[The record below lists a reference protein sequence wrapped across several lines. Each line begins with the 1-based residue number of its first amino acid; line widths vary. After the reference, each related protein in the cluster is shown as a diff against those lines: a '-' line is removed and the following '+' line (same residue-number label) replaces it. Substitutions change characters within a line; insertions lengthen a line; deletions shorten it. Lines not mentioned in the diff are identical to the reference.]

1 MWNLHWSVLFL
12 LSDLPWAYLRHSL
25 QEEKNPLFFKI
36 CDTARGNFASHLFL
50 YQASEFGAGLR
61 LLQFLFSFFM
71 LTKWVVIWDRMFYW
85 NRIWFPRGM
94 WYVMGTKTRVATDW
108 GRSQGV
114 YTSLRETARKLPKR
128 LRDIPDKTAR
138 KKQTESRETKLLYWT
153 IKFFSHISLR
163 FALLSFEA
171 LIWWFTFFFTIITTK

>member
-1 MWNLHWSVLFL
+1 MG
-12 LSDLPWAYLRHSL
+12 LPKTCTTRG
-25 QEEKNPLFFKI
+25 KNPLFFKI
-36 CDTARGNFASHLFL
+36 CDTARGNFASHLLL
-50 YQASEFGAGLR
+50 YEAKQSLDCNSGQGCGYYSFY
-61 LLQFLFSFFM
+61 FPFFM
-71 LTKWVVIWDRMFYW
+71 LTKWAVIWDGMFYW
-85 NRIWFPRGM
+85 NRILFPRGM

-128 LRDIPDKTAR
+128 LRDIPDKTAP
-138 KKQTESRETKLLYWT
+138 KIQTESRETKLLYWT
-153 IKFFSHISLR
+153 IKFVSHISLG